1 MISLTRI
8 KGNWNALKG
17 RLKQALASIT
27 DNDLMFDNGKR
38 DKLLGKLQII
48 SARTEEKRN
57 KIISVFTIR

>member
-8 KGNWNALKG
+8 RGNWNALKG

-38 DKLLGKLQII
+38 DKLLGKLQIVLG
-48 SARTEEKRN
+48 RTEEKRTR
-57 KIISVFTIR
+57 IISRIPIR

>member
-8 KGNWNALKG
+8 RGNWNALKG

-38 DKLLGKLQII
+38 DKLLGRLQIVLG
-48 SARTEEKRN
+48 RTEEKRN
-57 KIISVFTIR
+57 